1 MLLTTPVLSSHL
13 LLNQRYLANAKPWVR
28 NLGMNSAV
36 EVRCKYVEGEPVGL
50 VLAMMGSLAEAYT
63 PL

>member
-1 MLLTTPVLSSHL
+1 M
-13 LLNQRYLANAKPWVR
+13 
-28 NLGMNSAV
+28 GMNSAV